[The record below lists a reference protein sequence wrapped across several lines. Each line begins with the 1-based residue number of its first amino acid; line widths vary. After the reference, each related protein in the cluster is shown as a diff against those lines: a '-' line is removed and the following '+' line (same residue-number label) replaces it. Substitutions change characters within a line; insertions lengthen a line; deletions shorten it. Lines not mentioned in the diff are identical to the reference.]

1 MALYSTGVQGFDLAA
16 RLAEGA
22 RQAGMATATTQA
34 AVRAVDLTYLQAI
47 VAAGI
52 TNNVATL
59 AESQALA
66 SIRSTG
72 NP

>member
-16 RLAEGA
+16 RQAESA
-22 RQAGMATATTQA
+22 RQTGMATATTQA

-52 TNNVATL
+52 TNGVATL